1 MRTQNKKYVTFG
13 ILGTIAAFL
22 IIISDIAGGIGEYN
36 GVFWKQFTGMTPI
49 RLFLLLPCTRYWHL
63 PERLYQPY
71 SAFVYGISLT

>member
-36 GVFWKQFTGMTPI
+36 GVFW
-49 RLFLLLPCTRYWHL
+49 
-63 PERLYQPY
+63 
-71 SAFVYGISLT
+71 